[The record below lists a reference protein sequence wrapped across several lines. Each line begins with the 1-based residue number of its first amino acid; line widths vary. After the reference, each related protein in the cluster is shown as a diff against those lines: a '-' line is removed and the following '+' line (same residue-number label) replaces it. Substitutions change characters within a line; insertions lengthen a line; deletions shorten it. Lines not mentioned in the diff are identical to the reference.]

1 VKIKYD
7 ELRLRLPLH
16 QATRQILDGPE
27 RQGAGQLVNVAVGMM
42 LVENFLLVRL
52 PVAAR
57 GDAANV
63 VFGNDA
69 VSHIAA
75 AIEQVQIEV
84 R

>member
-1 VKIKYD
+1 MQ
-7 ELRLRLPLH
+7 LPLH
-16 QATRQILDGPE
+16 QTTRQIFDGPE
-27 RQGAGQLVNVAVGMM
+27 RQGAGEFVNVAVGMV
-42 LVENFLLVRL
+42 LVENFLLERL

-69 VSHIAA
+69 VSHVAT